1 MSGHQRNK
9 VLFLCAHNAVDRL
22 RGDGTIEA

>member
-9 VLFLCAHNAVDRL
+9 VLFLRTHNAVERL